1 MANTKKKPRRSMHRN
16 RASPRT
22 LALATVPAAGPPATA
37 GKPAGPQDET
47 NGWRAIKAAGGAL
60 AITIAG
66 AMAARQDWIP
76 PKILTGA
83 LTGIGAAVAV
93 GAPSATARSIGLG
106 VMASAGG
113 QFGLMMI
120 DDELIKLESKSTQL
134 ALNRPAPS
142 AGGKK
147 PANAGEIP
155 PDALA
160 RAYERARLRMAM
172 SSDMPH

>member
-1 MANTKKKPRRSMHRN
+1 MRARGVDAERVRGDARS
-16 RASPRT
+16 RAGE
-22 LALATVPAAGPPATA
+22 AAREAQVEREHA
-37 GKPAGPQDET
+37 REHV
-47 NGWRAIKAAGGAL
+47 GGAL

-76 PKILTGA
+76 PKVLTGA
-83 LTGIGAAVAV
+83 LTGVGAALAV

-120 DDELIKLESKSTQL
+120 DEEQFRAAAAKKEQL
-134 ALNRPAPS
+134 ASNTPTP
-142 AGGKK
+142 GKGR
-147 PANAGEIP
+147 ANAGELP
-155 PDALA
+155 GDALA

-172 SSDMPH
+172 SGDGTG

>member
-1 MANTKKKPRRSMHRN
+1 MANPKKKTRRHSYRN

-22 LALATVPAAGPPATA
+22 AALAPMASAPAAGQAP
-37 GKPAGPQDET
+37 GPHDET

-76 PKILTGA
+76 PKVLTGA
-83 LTGIGAAVAV
+83 LTGVGAALAV

-120 DDELIKLESKSTQL
+120 DEEQFRAAAAKKEQL
-134 ALNRPAPS
+134 ASNTPS
-142 AGGKK
+142 PGKGR
-147 PANAGEIP
+147 ANAGELP
-155 PDALA
+155 GDALA

-172 SSDMPH
+172 SGDGTG